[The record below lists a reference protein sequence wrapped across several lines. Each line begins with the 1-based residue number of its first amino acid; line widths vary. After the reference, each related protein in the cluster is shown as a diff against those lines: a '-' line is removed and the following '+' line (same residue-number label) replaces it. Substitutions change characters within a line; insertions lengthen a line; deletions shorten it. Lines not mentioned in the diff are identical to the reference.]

1 MTDTSF
7 ALSVSFKTRVSFVK
21 FSVVI
26 VCISKQNNNKPIL
39 KDFLPLRSSKGEK
52 NLWNGGWEERKDLT
66 LQKEYDIFSN
76 ILYIY
81 VVI

>member
-7 ALSVSFKTRVSFVK
+7 ALSVNFKTRVSFVK

-52 NLWNGGWEERKDLT
+52 NL
-66 LQKEYDIFSN
+66 
-76 ILYIY
+76 
-81 VVI
+81 